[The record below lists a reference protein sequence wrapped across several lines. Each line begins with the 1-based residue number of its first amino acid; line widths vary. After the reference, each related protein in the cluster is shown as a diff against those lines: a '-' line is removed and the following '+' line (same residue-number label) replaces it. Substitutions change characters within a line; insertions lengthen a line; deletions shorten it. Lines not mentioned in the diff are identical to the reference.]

1 MTTPG
6 QDTYGRLLAALR
18 PGLLRFALIQLR
30 DRAQAEDIVQETL
43 AAAWGKLGQFREE
56 ADLKTWVTAILK
68 NKIADH
74 FRSGRRTAV
83 SLDSLREENEAADQA
98 WHTCFDAGGHWLETA
113 APAARRP
120 PEDYAEQ
127 QDFFR
132 TLENCLGG
140 LPEDTARI
148 FYLREIMGM
157 EVEEICGRFG
167 IGRDNCYVILHR
179 ARNSLRRCLQLRWF
193 DIGA

>member
-1 MTTPG
+1 MTTPE
-6 QDTYGRLLAALR
+6 QDTYGRLLATLR
-18 PGLLRFALIQLR
+18 PGLLRFARIQLR
-30 DRAQAEDIVQETL
+30 DPAQAEDIVQETL

-74 FRSGRRTAV
+74 FRSSRRTVV

-113 APAARRP
+113 APAAWRP

-148 FYLREIMGM
+148 FYLREIMGI

>member
-18 PGLLRFALIQLR
+18 PGVLRFALIQLR
-30 DRAQAEDIVQETL
+30 DQAQAEDIVQETL

-98 WHTCFDAGGHWLETA
+98 WHTCFDAGG
-113 APAARRP
+113 
-120 PEDYAEQ
+120 
-127 QDFFR
+127 
-132 TLENCLGG
+132 

>member
-1 MTTPG
+1 M
-6 QDTYGRLLAALR
+6 
-18 PGLLRFALIQLR
+18 
-30 DRAQAEDIVQETL
+30 QAEDIVQETL

-113 APAARRP
+113 APAAWRP

>member
-1 MTTPG
+1 MTSFGKETFG
-6 QDTYGRLLAALR
+6 SLLSALR
-18 PGLLRFALIQLR
+18 PAILRFAAVQLR
-30 DRAQAEDIVQETL
+30 DEALAEDIVQETL
-43 AAAWGKLGQFREE
+43 AAAWDKQRQFRGE
-56 ADLKTWVTAILK
+56 AGLKTWVMAILK

-98 WHTCFDAGGHWLETA
+98 WHTCFDASGHWIETA
-113 APAARRP
+113 APAAWRP

-157 EVEEICGRFG
+157 EVDEICGRFD
-167 IGRDNCYVILHR
+167 ISKDNCYVILHR
-179 ARNSLRRCLQLRWF
+179 ARNGLRRCLQLRWF
-193 DIGA
+193 DSDA